1 MNNERYEVYKGHQ
14 LNNLL
19 VDLDLEDEIVVI
31 AKEFVG
37 GSYTGKVSYVPWLF
51 SRMNIT
57 EVRVSENDGLV
68 VLVVRGE
75 RYE

>member
-1 MNNERYEVYKGHQ
+1 MNNERYEIYKGHQ

-31 AKEFVG
+31 AKEFIG

-57 EVRVSENDGLV
+57 EIRVGESGILV
-68 VLVVRGE
+68 VLVMRGE
-75 RYE
+75 SHE